1 MDLQVHTKYALKMA
15 LNDDPQIGS
24 PFVFQLTPVSS
35 YREEAI
41 ESENSLRLPVWPF
54 YTTSLRQIAGTSEV
68 DFKPAGFGMTVTS
81 SNVDAQ
87 KKKKPYTRKLK
98 RLDQPTSSM
107 QNQQQPATPV
117 LIQQTSSTIGDID
130 FNALF
135 GDTLKDTNT
144 LAQIS
149 APDNSHVQ
157 ITPL

>member
-1 MDLQVHTKYALKMA
+1 MRQV
-15 LNDDPQIGS
+15 
-24 PFVFQLTPVSS
+24 
-35 YREEAI
+35 
-41 ESENSLRLPVWPF
+41 
-54 YTTSLRQIAGTSEV
+54 AGTSEV

-98 RLDQPTSSM
+98 RLDQPASSM
-107 QNQQQPATPV
+107 QNQQQPTVPV
-117 LIQQTSSTIGDID
+117 LIQQTLSSIGDID

-149 APDNSHVQ
+149 ASDVSHVQ